1 MIPRNQ
7 ELKEGRGKEGKTHA
21 FFWTPTRPRM
31 IAVRRFCFG
40 RKSPVKLPLPVGKI
54 LPPLSPSCFHSSIS
68 NPSARSPC
76 PPPPSPSSSSPPY
89 RSTSKRY
96 YIRTKNIVSSFTSL
110 LKFSNQLT
118 FPSKPC
124 EEMWPYFKGE
134 MLLSRFVDFQGNKV
148 LNLAL
153 RF

>member
-1 MIPRNQ
+1 MCDTSETGIERRAG
-7 ELKEGRGKEGKTHA
+7 KGRKKTHA

-40 RKSPVKLPLPVGKI
+40 RKSPVKFPLPVGKI

-76 PPPPSPSSSSPPY
+76 PPPPSPSSSSSSPY

-96 YIRTKNIVSSFTSL
+96 ICTKKIVSSFTSL

-124 EEMWPYFKGE
+124 EEMWPYFKAFCRF
-134 MLLSRFVDFQGNKV
+134 SREYGT
-148 LNLAL
+148 
-153 RF
+153 